1 VLNSLTWTRVAECT
15 HPTELRAAFSEEAI
29 VWREAGAE
37 GGTGYAASR
46 LPLVVPS
53 SEVNPDKPHPR
64 VGVGLILWSHDGRYI
79 ATRNDN
85 MPRAI
90 WIWDGATLLLHSV
103 VLQQQPVREAA
114 WHPSQHVLALCT
126 GGGIVYL
133 WSPNGCRTAPLPAAH
148 EMSVRSLRWRPNGDA
163 LLLID
168 RDSGRY
174 CVSFLNVPGDASPG
188 SDDAMQV
195 GQG

>member
-1 VLNSLTWTRVAECT
+1 MLTSL
-15 HPTELRAAFSEEAI
+15 
-29 VWREAGAE
+29 
-37 GGTGYAASR
+37 
-46 LPLVVPS
+46 VP
-53 SEVNPDKPHPR
+53 
-64 VGVGLILWSHDGRYI
+64 
-79 ATRNDN
+79 
-85 MPRAI
+85 
-90 WIWDGATLLLHSV
+90 
-103 VLQQQPVREAA
+103 
-114 WHPSQHVLALCT
+114 VLALPAPYCA
-126 GGGIVYL
+126 
-133 WSPNGCRTAPLPAAH
+133 RAAAPLPAAH